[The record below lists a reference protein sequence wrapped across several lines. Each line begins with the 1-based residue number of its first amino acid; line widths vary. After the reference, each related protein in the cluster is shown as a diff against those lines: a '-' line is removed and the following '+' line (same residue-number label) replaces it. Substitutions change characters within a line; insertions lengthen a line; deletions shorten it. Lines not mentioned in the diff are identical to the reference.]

1 MPKLYSC
8 KFSGTN
14 YRAVLLTAVLI
25 GHRSGSLAPRTEFA
39 PEKEPHAETRRIF
52 ILGPERVPLLRTLYL
67 ALATSCRVAAD
78 FGSGEGFT
86 TQDVIP
92 SPCNII
98 GRRGGFWVRR
108 GG

>member
-14 YRAVLLTAVLI
+14 YRAVLVTAVLI

-39 PEKEPHAETRRIF
+39 PEREN
-52 ILGPERVPLLRTLYL
+52 VRTP
-67 ALATSCRVAAD
+67 CRDAAD
-78 FGSGEGFT
+78 FGSREGST

-92 SPCNII
+92 SPCNIMS
-98 GRRGGFWVRR
+98 RRGGFWVRR
-108 GG
+108 GFHYSGRYT

>member
-39 PEKEPHAETRRIF
+39 PEKEPHAETRRI
-52 ILGPERVPLLRTLYL
+52 LGPESRE
-67 ALATSCRVAAD
+67 
-78 FGSGEGFT
+78 GST

-92 SPCNII
+92 SPCNIMS
-98 GRRGGFWVRR
+98 RRGGFWVRR
-108 GG
+108 GFHYSGRYT